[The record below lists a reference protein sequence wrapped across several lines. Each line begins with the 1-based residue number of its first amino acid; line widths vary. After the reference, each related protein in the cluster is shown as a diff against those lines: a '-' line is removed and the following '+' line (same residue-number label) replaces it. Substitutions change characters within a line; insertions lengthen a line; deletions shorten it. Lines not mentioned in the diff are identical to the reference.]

1 MFEAKLLQGGFFKKV
16 LDAIKDLISTAN
28 FDCTSAGFGL
38 HAMDPSH
45 VALVCLQLRHDTFE
59 EFRCDKNRLLGNNRV
74 SVGITWWL
82 LGMSVASLAKVL
94 KCCDNNDTVTI
105 QAEENREKIAFTI
118 ESAGGSFSK
127 STCLNVCFRSS

>member
-45 VALVCLQLRHDTFE
+45 VALVCLQLRHDAFE
-59 EFRCDKNRLLGNNRV
+59 EFRCDKNRHLGNNRV
-74 SVGITWWL
+74 SVGIT
-82 LGMSVASLAKVL
+82 
-94 KCCDNNDTVTI
+94 
-105 QAEENREKIAFTI
+105 
-118 ESAGGSFSK
+118 GGG
-127 STCLNVCFRSS
+127 C

>member
-45 VALVCLQLRHDTFE
+45 VALVCLQLRHDAFE
-59 EFRCDKNRLLGNNRV
+59 EFRCDKNRLLGKN
-74 SVGITWWL
+74 
-82 LGMSVASLAKVL
+82 
-94 KCCDNNDTVTI
+94 
-105 QAEENREKIAFTI
+105 
-118 ESAGGSFSK
+118 
-127 STCLNVCFRSS
+127 